1 MELRPLGKT
10 GVELPV
16 IGLGTWEYS
25 GGVEPLRRGVELG
38 AWLIDT
44 AEMYRTED
52 VVGDAIGGI
61 REQVFVAS
69 KVSGSHLRYQ
79 EVMQAADKS
88 LGLLRV
94 DCMDLY
100 QIHWPNSRVPIAE
113 TMGAME
119 DLVDAGKVRY
129 IGVSNFSASQLQE
142 AQRAMRKHPIASNQ
156 VLYNLV
162 DREIEEDLLPYCQ
175 RNNVTIIAYS
185 PLDRGGLA
193 VRPRLRRR
201 HATEALQRVTS
212 ETGKTLAQVS
222 LNWCLSRPG
231 VVAIP
236 KANRIQH
243 VEENC
248 AAAEWSLTPEQV
260 RLLDE
265 SFA

>member
-10 GVELPV
+10 GVEIPV

-38 AWLIDT
+38 AWFIDT

-52 VVGDAIGGI
+52 VVGDAIVGI
-61 REQVFVAS
+61 RDQVFVAS

-94 DCMDLY
+94 DCKDLY

-129 IGVSNFSASQLQE
+129 IGVSNFTARQLEE
-142 AQRAMRKHPIASNQ
+142 AQHAMRKHPIASNQ

-175 RNNVTIIAYS
+175 RNDVTIIAYS

-236 KANRIQH
+236 KANRLQH
-243 VEENC
+243 V
-248 AAAEWSLTPEQV
+248 
-260 RLLDE
+260 
-265 SFA
+265 